1 MKQLLAAAAIL
12 SCLAV
17 PATATEWV
25 NCGDGEGKVSF
36 DVLMGLM
43 DVIAIDTV
51 GSRSTAKTGW
61 SNKPRLVRPRLDHHG
76 AGLRKP
82 PDQMW
87 IDVIDEGMGGFV
99 AKLRLFKAS
108 ETVEGSEDGVFDAT
122 GGTLQMPGIGAWV
135 VGCSGP

>member
-51 GSRSTAKTGW
+51 RIEANGKKW
-61 SNKPRLVRPRLDHHG
+61 SNKPQ
-76 AGLRKP
+76 AGETKIEIGQAFETA
-82 PDQMW
+82 DQMW
-87 IDVIDEGMGGFV
+87 IDVVDEGMGGFV

-108 ETVEGSEDGVFDAT
+108 ETVEDSEDGVFDAT

>member
-51 GSRSTAKTGW
+51 RIEANGKKW
-61 SNKPRLVRPRLDHHG
+61 SNKPQ
-76 AGLRKP
+76 AGETRIEIGQAFETA
-82 PDQMW
+82 DQMW
-87 IDVIDEGMGGFV
+87 IDVVDEGMGGFV

>member
-1 MKQLLAAAAIL
+1 MKQLFAAAAIL

-51 GSRSTAKTGW
+51 RIEANGKKW
-61 SNKPRLVRPRLDHHG
+61 SNKPQ
-76 AGLRKP
+76 AGETKIEIGQAFETA
-82 PDQMW
+82 DQMW
-87 IDVIDEGMGGFV
+87 IDVVDEGMGGFV